1 MVAHSAGLKRL
12 TDFVLALLLAGQAV
26 PALAGTAT
34 VNASATVVSS
44 GDPASEA
51 VVVLLQG
58 GQPGTISLVLP
69 AIPNDVSIDLTAY
82 GVDNATGGIVF
93 LASSASSA
101 TLEQA
106 MQVLAESGPSLAL
119 TGRLS
124 TQSNTDTT
132 LGDRG
137 VQVLILS
144 VGNDLDGLPTVTAI
158 VTFD

>member
-12 TDFVLALLLAGQAV
+12 TVFVLALLLAGQAV

-51 VVVLLQG
+51 VLVLLQG
-58 GQPGTISLVLP
+58 GQPGTISLILP
-69 AIPNDVSIDLTAY
+69 AVPSYVSVDLTAH

-93 LASSASSA
+93 LASSASPA
-101 TLEQA
+101 ALEQA
-106 MQVLAESGPSLAL
+106 MQAFAESGPSLAL

-144 VGNDLDGLPTVTAI
+144 VGNGLDGLPTVTAI

>member
-12 TDFVLALLLAGQAV
+12 TVFVLALLMAGQAV

-51 VVVLLQG
+51 MVVLLQG

-69 AIPNDVSIDLTAY
+69 AVPSDVSVVLTAH

-124 TQSNTDTT
+124 AQSNTDTT

-144 VGNDLDGLPTVTAI
+144 VGRGLDGLPTVTAI

>member
-1 MVAHSAGLKRL
+1 VVAHSAGLKRL
-12 TDFVLALLLAGQAV
+12 TVFVLALLLAGQAV

-34 VNASATVVSS
+34 VHASATIVSS

-58 GQPGTISLVLP
+58 DRPGAISLT
-69 AIPNDVSIDLTAY
+69 IPTMPGDVSVDLTAH
-82 GVDNATGGIVF
+82 GVDRATGGIVF
-93 LASSASSA
+93 LASSPSA
-101 TLEQA
+101 AMLEQA
-106 MQVLAESGPSLAL
+106 MQILTQAAPSLTL

-124 TQSNTDTT
+124 YEHGSDGT
-132 LGDRG
+132 LSEQG

-144 VGNDLDGLPTVTAI
+144 ADRGADGLPTVTAI